1 MSWDPEPARCIAVQ
15 CIHVAL
21 CHCTRAL
28 YRDAASRSVDA
39 TVLKLISA
47 DAVVELP
54 SAQPGAFFT
63 HIAA

>member
-1 MSWDPEPARCIAVQ
+1 VHELGSRARTV
-15 CIHVAL
+15 
-21 CHCTRAL
+21 
-28 YRDAASRSVDA
+28 YRCSMHPRCFVSLHYAASRSVDA